1 MIDLVR
7 FICGWIRVVILI
19 LRPGGVKAI
28 AAENMVLRQQLIS
41 LSRQHKRSPK
51 LNTLDRIMFGM
62 LARWI
67 NPRRLS
73 RIAITLKP
81 ATILKFH
88 RALVKRKYHLLFSN
102 KKSKKPGPKGPS
114 DELIQLVVEM
124 KRRNPRFGYLRIAM
138 QIQEA
143 FGIELDEGIVR
154 RILAKHHKPIPE
166 DSGPSWL
173 TFIGH
178 MKDSLWSI
186 DFFRCESVSLKT
198 HWVMIVMDQ
207 FTRRIIGFSVHPE
220 VLTGADIC
228 VMFNK
233 IISGKKLPKY
243 LSSDNDPLFRFHRW
257 QANLRI
263 LDIEEIKSIPYTPT
277 SHPFIERLIGTTRRE
292 FIDHI
297 LFFNAKDLIRKLND
311 YQSYYNSKRGHSSLA
326 RSTPTKKAE
335 EKSLGTISLNNYRW
349 EKHARGLFHLPIAA

>member
-1 MIDLVR
+1 M
-7 FICGWIRVVILI
+7 CGWIRVVILI

-28 AAENMVLRQQLIS
+28 AAENRVLRQQLIS

-102 KKSKKPGPKGPS
+102 KTPKKPGPKGPS
-114 DELIQLVVEM
+114 NELIQLVVEM

-143 FGIELDEGIVR
+143 FGIELDEVIVR

-297 LFFNAKDLIRKLND
+297 LFFNAHGFNKKVKRLSKL
-311 YQSYYNSKRGHSSLA
+311 L
-326 RSTPTKKAE
+326 
-335 EKSLGTISLNNYRW
+335 
-349 EKHARGLFHLPIAA
+349 

>member
-1 MIDLVR
+1 
-7 FICGWIRVVILI
+7 
-19 LRPGGVKAI
+19 
-28 AAENMVLRQQLIS
+28 
-41 LSRQHKRSPK
+41 
-51 LNTLDRIMFGM
+51 
-62 LARWI
+62 
-67 NPRRLS
+67 
-73 RIAITLKP
+73 
-81 ATILKFH
+81 
-88 RALVKRKYHLLFSN
+88 
-102 KKSKKPGPKGPS
+102 
-114 DELIQLVVEM
+114 
-124 KRRNPRFGYLRIAM
+124 
-138 QIQEA
+138 
-143 FGIELDEGIVR
+143 
-154 RILAKHHKPIPE
+154 
-166 DSGPSWL
+166 
-173 TFIGH
+173 
-178 MKDSLWSI
+178 
-186 DFFRCESVSLKT
+186 
-198 HWVMIVMDQ
+198 MIVMDQ
-207 FTRRIIGFSVHPE
+207 FTRRTIGFSVHPE

-349 EKHARGLFHLPIAA
+349 EKHARGLFDLPIAA